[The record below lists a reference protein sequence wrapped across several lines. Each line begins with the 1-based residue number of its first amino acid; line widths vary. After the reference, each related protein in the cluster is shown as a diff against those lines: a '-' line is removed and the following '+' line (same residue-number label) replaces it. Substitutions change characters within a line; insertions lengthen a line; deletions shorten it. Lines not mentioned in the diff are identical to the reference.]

1 MLSCVDPVHVGSA
14 EVVVV
19 VERIDLDFDFI
30 EGGDDFDRT
39 AAPFD
44 AGDMDRSLPRWFEV
58 LIAIVVS
65 GGRPVREGKSALRS
79 DVVLVD
85 LIFLFLLLF
94 FLVRTAAVEYSSRHM
109 FSWWICCTLMRLVV
123 CCCSS

>member
-14 EVVVV
+14 EVVVVVV

-58 LIAIVVS
+58 LIAIVAS

-79 DVVLVD
+79 DVVVLVD
-85 LIFLFLLLF
+85 LFFPLVVFFLFLLLF
-94 FLVRTAAVEYSSRHM
+94 FLVRPAAVEYSSWHM
-109 FSWWICCTLMRLVV
+109 FS
-123 CCCSS
+123 